1 MMNSPYSY
9 AEKMKNASYVE
20 LIRERENLLCFI
32 REFEKAEMSGTCRD
46 PSRVCCPSPEVQYQV
61 YLEYLAALCSL
72 MHKKYNQEYVFGGRS
87 LKGESPV

>member
-32 REFEKAEMSGTCRD
+32 REFEKTEMSGIGR
-46 PSRVCCPSPEVQYQV
+46 SSAYVCHPRPEVQYQV

-72 MHKKYNQEYVFGGRS
+72 MHKKYNQEHVFGGRS
-87 LKGESPV
+87 LKGEGPV